1 MSALPQFPNT
11 LNYGGSQN
19 PRTGRFSKKTA
30 PGIQYKS
37 QKRYETMVRLEAA
50 GIGESA
56 AAAMLCISVPRL
68 RHLKKNPE
76 YLIARMKITHGIIL
90 DHDASLT
97 QIKAQRKEMLTQMLP
112 PAIRILANELE
123 RPAITLAERK
133 HQAAIMQDLL
143 DREGTFAKVSRTE
156 IKPVDSFDFERYD
169 EQSRYIISA
178 IRGVGAADPPP
189 RSTLRSIPDT
199 TTIEGAEDEGG
210 MHSVEAVE
218 ANEAFSN
225 SHTLSQTDQEE
236 ALARLEQ
243 EAVLLE
249 LPIKG
254 VLQ

>member
-112 PAIRILANELE
+112 PALRILANELE

-169 EQSRYIISA
+169 EQSRSIISA
-178 IRGVGAADPPP
+178 IRGVGAAAPPHAP
-189 RSTLRSIPDT
+189 RELASPNAAV
-199 TTIEGAEDEGG
+199 EGEG

-243 EAVLLE
+243 EAALLE